1 MGLKEDINIRLKFI
15 ESMIDIN
22 GKAITEMAMAIQDLL
37 RALKELDTIKEGKDY

>member
-22 GKAITEMAMAIQDLL
+22 GKAITAMAMAIQALL
-37 RALKELDTIKEGKDY
+37 HALKELDTRKEEKDH